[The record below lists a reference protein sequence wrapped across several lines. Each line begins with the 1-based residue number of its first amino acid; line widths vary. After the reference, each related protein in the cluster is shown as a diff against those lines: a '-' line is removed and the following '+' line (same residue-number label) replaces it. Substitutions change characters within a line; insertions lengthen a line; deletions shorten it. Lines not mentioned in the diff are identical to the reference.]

1 MQKLI
6 CLVGPTAI
14 GKTKTAIELAKYFNA
29 EIVSGDSMQVYQELA
44 IGTAAPTA
52 AEQSQVPHHLVHCE
66 SIFEPYDV
74 HDFVEQAQR
83 EIDKISEKNKLA
95 LLAGGTGFYAK
106 ALLYDLA
113 LGGQGEQT
121 NDPELEEE
129 LKEKGAQAMW
139 DQLNELDPNAASK
152 IPWQNARRTLR
163 ALTVIK
169 RTGQPFSRQQA
180 EVKPRYD
187 FLVLGLNTDRQL
199 LYSRINERIDVMMAQ
214 GLLQEAQFVYDN
226 RDKIYQAKQA
236 IGYKEFFPYFEKKAG
251 LADCVDKLRQSSRRY
266 AKRQLTYF
274 RHQLPVTWFDPLQ
287 DPDYLKKMQEL
298 VKNWLNSARPV

>member
-14 GKTKTAIELAKYFNA
+14 GKTKTAIELAKIFDC
-29 EIVSGDSMQVYQELA
+29 EIVSGDSMQVYSELS

-52 AEQSQVPHHLVHCE
+52 AEQSQVPHHLVHCQ
-66 SIFEPYDV
+66 SVFEPYDV

-83 EIDKISEKNKLA
+83 EINKIEAKDKLP

-113 LGGQGEQT
+113 LGGKQEET
-121 NDPELEEE
+121 NDPALEEE
-129 LKEKGAQAMW
+129 LQEKGPQAMW
-139 DQLNELDPNAASK
+139 DKLNKLDPNAAAK

-169 RTGQPFSRQQA
+169 QTGQPFSQQQK

-187 FLVLGLNTDRQL
+187 FLVLGLNTDRAL
-199 LYSRINERIDVMMAQ
+199 LYERINQRVDVMMEQ
-214 GLLQEAQFVYDN
+214 GLLKEAQFVFDN
-226 RDKIYQAKQA
+226 RGRIYQAKQA
-236 IGYKEFFPYFEKKAG
+236 IGYKEFFPYFEKKTE
-251 LADCVDKLRQSSRRY
+251 LTTCVEKLKQSSRRY

-274 RHQLPVTWFDPLQ
+274 RHQLPVRWFDPLQ
-287 DPDYLKKMQEL
+287 DPAYLSKMAQV